1 MIELLKDI
9 IDFQLNDDELIIKL
23 VKEDRILSRDEF
35 LYWWQITR
43 HNEIYKEETMLVKSI
58 HKIQK
63 EIEKVKKL
71 ISAAEDNIE
80 DPDEIE
86 IKVKELSAKHDK
98 LANELKEKTSIIKPD
113 VKILEGIRN
122 SFPNKEILDLI
133 LNIMKI
139 YLKYK

>member
-1 MIELLKDI
+1 M
-9 IDFQLNDDELIIKL
+9 
-23 VKEDRILSRDEF
+23 LSA
-35 LYWWQITR
+35 T
-43 HNEIYKEETMLVKSI
+43 HA
-58 HKIQK
+58 QK